1 MSVRGA
7 GAKEPILARGGGEGR
22 RCQRAEFGKGG
33 GWGGTEGATQSR
45 IWEGREGGG
54 WGGAEG
60 AKEPNLG
67 RGGRGVKVEDLCDH
81 MRS

>member
-22 RCQRAEFGKGG
+22 RCQRAEFGEGG

-45 IWEGREGGG
+45 IWEGRGGEDGEAPKAPKSRIWGGG
-54 WGGAEG
+54 
-60 AKEPNLG
+60 
-67 RGGRGVKVEDLCDH
+67 
-81 MRS
+81 